1 MKIPR
6 YLFFLFFI
14 FILISAY
21 SNNTPVLTRVKGTI
35 IDAGTK
41 DPIAFAGVSWINEST
56 NATLSDDEGNYNIKT
71 KDTVSRII
79 ISCEGYKNKIIKVR
93 IGQVQEIDIAL
104 DPDVKTL
111 KDVVVKPKRIKYR
124 NKGNPA
130 VELINNVIAHKSGNR
145 VEDIDFYAY
154 EKYEKIVFSLTDFND
169 NFTNLPFIRNFKFV
183 LDNIDTTIIPGKKSA
198 PVFLKEELSNVYYQ
212 KNPEKKLE
220 VPFAQRMVNFDDYI
234 HKQSVNTSLKMLY
247 KPINIYDNNILLL
260 TNQFLSPISSMA
272 PTFYK
277 YFIMDTSII
286 ENSKCIKLAFFPRNK
301 ADFLFQGNLFIVLDS
316 SYAVKKID
324 MSVNKN
330 INLNWVKNLDII
342 QEFNKIQNHGWMLTT
357 NELAIDF
364 GLNGQKIGIMGERV
378 VTYNDYQFDKSKSDC
393 IYAAISKKQNNDNI
407 ENDDDAFWEAHRI
420 QKLPQPEQNVYALL
434 DSVKKVPAFKHAVDA
449 ALLVS
454 SGYIGARR
462 PFEVGPVVTFYSY
475 NPVEGSRIRIGSRT
489 TPHFDRNIYFDFYGA
504 YGTNDERYKYYAGAT
519 YLFSNNT
526 IFGFPIKS
534 INISYQNDIKI
545 PGQELLYAQENNILF
560 SFKRG
565 INDIMYYNKTIKIE
579 HLNEFKS
586 HFSYSIGYEYTQQT
600 PAGELY
606 YNTTSYL
613 LHTNNP
619 PYLNISQVIIDLR
632 YAPHE
637 QFFQGKI
644 YRTPII
650 GKYPVF
656 LFQYTYGNKLLGD
669 DFNYQK
675 FMLDVSKRFY
685 WSFLG
690 YTDVTFETG
699 KIFGEVPFPLLDIS
713 RANQTYSY
721 QPLSYNL
728 MNFLEFVNDEYVA
741 LFADHCFNG
750 FILNKVPL
758 IKKLKFRE
766 YVTCKVLYGGISKDN
781 NPNNPNS
788 EPELYKFPVYSNGE
802 PITYTFGKVPYV
814 EASVGISNVL
824 KFFRI
829 DYVQRLTYLNHPN
842 ISTNGIRLSIKL
854 DF

>member
-1 MKIPR
+1 MRIIK
-6 YLFFLFFI
+6 YLALIYFFI
-14 FILISAY
+14 IGHDVY
-21 SNNTPVLTRVKGTI
+21 SQYSQILTRIKGTVV
-35 IDAGTK
+35 DAETK
-41 DPIAFAGVSWINEST
+41 DPVAFAGVSWVNEGM
-56 NATLSDDEGNYNIKT
+56 NATLTDDEGNFIIKT
-71 KDTVSRII
+71 KDTASRII
-79 ISCEGYKNKIIKVR
+79 VNCEGYKNKIIKIKV
-93 IGQVQEIDIAL
+93 GQVQEINVSL

-111 KDVVVKPKRIKYR
+111 SDVVVKAKRLKYR

-130 VELINNVIAHKSGNR
+130 VELINSVIAHKSINR
-145 VEDIDFYAY
+145 VEDLDFYSY
-154 EKYEKIVFSLTDFND
+154 EKYEKIVFSLTDFD
-169 NFTNLPFIRNFKFV
+169 EKFTNRVFIRNFKFV

-198 PVFLKEELSNVYYQ
+198 PVFLKEDLSNVYYQ
-212 KNPEKKLE
+212 KNPEKKLD
-220 VPFAQRMVNFDDYI
+220 VPFAERMVRFDDYI
-234 HKQSVNTSLKMLY
+234 HKQSINTSLKILY

-272 PTFYK
+272 PTFYM

-342 QEFNKIQNHGWMLTT
+342 QEFNKVQNGGWMLTT

-364 GLNGQKIGIMGERV
+364 GLNNEKLGIMGERV
-378 VTYNDYQFDKSKSDC
+378 VTYKDYQFDKSKSDS
-393 IYAAISKKQNNDNI
+393 IYKAISKKQTNDDI
-407 ENDDDAFWEAHRI
+407 ENDDVAFWEAHRI
-420 QKLPQPEQNVYALL
+420 QKLPPPEQKVYALL

-449 ALLVS
+449 TLLIS
-454 SGYIGARR
+454 SGYIGSRR
-462 PFEVGPVVTFYSY
+462 PIEIGPVVTFYSY
-475 NPVEGSRIRIGSRT
+475 NPVEGSRIRIGGRT
-489 TPHFDRNIYFDFYGA
+489 TPHFDKNIYFDIFGA
-504 YGTNDERYKYYAGAT
+504 YGVNDAKYKYYLGAT

-526 IFGFPIKS
+526 IFGFPVKS
-534 INISYQNDIKI
+534 LNISYQNDIKI

-565 INDIMYYNKTIKIE
+565 INDIMYYDRTFKIE

-586 HFSYSIGYEYTQQT
+586 HFSYTVGYEFTQQT
-600 PAGELY
+600 PAGALY
-606 YNTTSYL
+606 YNTIQYSQHL
-613 LHTNNP
+613 NNP
-619 PYLNISQVIIDLR
+619 PYINISQIDVDFR
-632 YAPHE
+632 FAPHE
-637 QFFQGKI
+637 QFFQGKV
-644 YRTPII
+644 YRTPLI

-656 LFQYTYGNKLLGD
+656 LFQYSYGNKLLGNN
-669 DFNYQK
+669 FNYHK
-675 FMLDVSKRFY
+675 LMLDVSKRFY

-690 YTDVTFETG
+690 YSDVTFETG
-699 KIFGEVPFPLLDIS
+699 KIFGVVPFPLLDIS

-741 LFADHCFNG
+741 LFAEHCFNG

-766 YVTCKVLYGGISKDN
+766 FVTCKILYGGLSKDN
-781 NPNNPNS
+781 NPNS
-788 EPELYKFPVYSNGE
+788 EPDLFKFPVSNNGD
-802 PITYTFGKVPYV
+802 PITYAFGKVPYV
-814 EASVGISNVL
+814 EASVGVSNVL
-824 KFFRI
+824 KFFRV
-829 DYVQRLTYLNHPN
+829 DYVQRITYLNHPN
-842 ISTNGIRLSIKL
+842 ISKNGIRISLKL

>member
-1 MKIPR
+1 MKIYR
-6 YLFFLFFI
+6 YLFFAVI
-14 FILISAY
+14 ILKGINVQ
-21 SNNTPVLTRVKGTI
+21 SNNAPVLTRVKGTI

-41 DPIAFAGVSWINEST
+41 DPIAFAGVSWVNEST
-56 NATLSDDEGNYNIKT
+56 NATLTDDEGNYIIKT
-71 KDTVSRII
+71 KDTASRII
-79 ISCEGYKNKIIKVR
+79 INCEGYKNKIIKIR
-93 IGQVQEIDIAL
+93 IGQVQEVNITL

-111 KDVVVKPKRIKYR
+111 SDVVVKPKRVRYR

-130 VELINNVIAHKSGNR
+130 VELITNVIEHKSVNR
-145 VEDIDFYAY
+145 EEDLDFYSY
-154 EKYEKIVFSLTDFND
+154 EKYEKIVFSLTDFD
-169 NFTNLPFIRNFKFV
+169 EKFTNRAFIRNFKFV

-198 PVFLKEELSNVYYQ
+198 PVFLKEDLSNVYYQ

-220 VPFAQRMVNFDDYI
+220 IPFAERMVKFDDYV
-234 HKQSVNTSLKMLY
+234 HKQSVNASLKVLY
-247 KPINIYDNNILLL
+247 QPVNIYDNNILLL

-272 PTFYK
+272 PAFYK

-286 ENSKCIKLAFFPRNK
+286 ENTKCIKLAFFPRNK

-342 QEFNKIQNHGWMLTT
+342 QEFKKIQNRGWMLST

-364 GLNGQKIGIMGERV
+364 GLNGQKLGIMGERV
-378 VTYNDYQFDKSKSDC
+378 VTYNNYQLDKSKSDS
-393 IYAAISKKQNNDNI
+393 IYAVISKKQDNNNI
-407 ENDDDAFWEAHRI
+407 ENDDEVFWEAHRM
-420 QKLPQPEQNVYALL
+420 QKLPPPEQKVYALL

-449 ALLVS
+449 ALLIS

-462 PFEVGPVVTFYSY
+462 PIEVGPVATFYSY
-475 NPVEGSRIRIGSRT
+475 NPIEGSRLRVGGRT
-489 TPHFDRNIYFDFYGA
+489 NPHFNKKIYFDIFGA
-504 YGTNDERYKYYAGAT
+504 YGMNDAKYKYYLGAT

-534 INISYQNDIKI
+534 INVSYQNDIKI
-545 PGQELLYAQENNILF
+545 PGQELLFAQENNILF

-565 INDIMYYNKTIKIE
+565 INDIMYYNKTFKIE
-579 HLNEFKS
+579 HLNEFYN

-600 PAGELY
+600 PAGALY
-606 YNTTSYL
+606 YNTTNYL
-613 LHTNNP
+613 MHLNNP
-619 PYLNISQVIIDLR
+619 PYLYISQVNVDLR
-632 YAPHE
+632 FAPHE

-644 YRTPII
+644 YRTPIV
-650 GKYPVF
+650 GRNPVF
-656 LFQYTYGNKLLGD
+656 LFQYSIGNKLIGNN
-669 DFNYQK
+669 FNYQK
-675 FMLDVSKRFY
+675 LMLDVSKRFY

-699 KIFGEVPFPLLDIS
+699 KIIGEVPFPLLDIS

-721 QPLSYNL
+721 QPLSYNM

-766 YVTCKVLYGGISKDN
+766 YLTCKIMYGGISKDN
-781 NPNNPNS
+781 NPNS
-788 EPELYKFPVYSNGE
+788 ESELFKFPVYNNGD
-802 PITYTFGKVPYV
+802 PITYTFGKVPYI
-814 EASVGISNVL
+814 EASVGVSNVL
-824 KFFRI
+824 KFFRV

-842 ISTNGIRLSIKL
+842 VSKNGVRVSIKL